1 MEEGPGW
8 LQALSCGPGRPLSG
22 CSVSLNTRTT
32 LQYID
37 YSILLVTE
45 LICQD
50 LRLYESD
57 DSLGNHRND
66 GNDGD
71 YDDDDVDDDGS
82 CDDDDGDAGDGDDDD
97 GAKDDLCRL
106 NRLCGGAVDVAA
118 HRRDPACVRLTGR
131 VSLKSIMVK
140 YHCVRLTGEVS
151 LKSIM
156 VKYHCVRLTDEV
168 SL

>member
-1 MEEGPGW
+1 M
-8 LQALSCGPGRPLSG
+8 SG

-50 LRLYESD
+50 LRLFESD
-57 DSLGNHRND
+57 DSLGHHRND

-82 CDDDDGDAGDGDDDD
+82 CDDDDGDAGDGDDDEMVIRTTFVASTGSVEAQLTLLHT
-97 GAKDDLCRL
+97 GAIQL
-106 NRLCGGAVDVAA
+106 
-118 HRRDPACVRLTGR
+118 
-131 VSLKSIMVK
+131 VSA
-140 YHCVRLTGEVS
+140 
-151 LKSIM
+151 
-156 VKYHCVRLTDEV
+156 
-168 SL
+168 